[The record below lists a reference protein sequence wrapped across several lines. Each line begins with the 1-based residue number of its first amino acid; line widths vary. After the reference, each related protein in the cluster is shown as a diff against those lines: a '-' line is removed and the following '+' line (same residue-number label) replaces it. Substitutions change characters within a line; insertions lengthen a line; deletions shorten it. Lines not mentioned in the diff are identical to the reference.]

1 MVLLALT
8 GLVYAAAWVIGQL
21 IGPPVVPVTAPGA
34 EVVSSYTGH
43 EGAAIGRAL
52 LAEGVAGLALA
63 VVVLALGH
71 AAWRHQASG
80 LASVIEIAGLGA
92 AGLSFIQCA
101 LGLLLARW
109 AVRAADGSR
118 AGVLFELAN
127 RADGAK
133 MLLLAVVAVAT
144 IILARRPPLIPAT
157 LTFRTAAVFPGWTV
171 WLSGALAL
179 ALLVSG
185 AGYLLL
191 IPGLAA
197 AAYLSLPLLLIWVTG
212 AGLLLARANAAPSQP
227 RPPILTG

>member
-1 MVLLALT
+1 MLLVALT
-8 GLVYAAAWVIGQL
+8 GLVYAAAWVTGLL
-21 IGPPVVPVTAPGA
+21 IGPPAVPVTALGT

-43 EGAAIGRAL
+43 QGAAIAQVL
-52 LAEGVAGLALA
+52 LTEGVAGLALA
-63 VVVLALGH
+63 VLVLALGQ
-71 AAWRHQASG
+71 AAWRYQAQR
-80 LASVIEIAGLGA
+80 LASVIEITGLGA

-109 AVRAADGSR
+109 AVPAGDSSR
-118 AGVLFELAN
+118 AGVLFELAS

-144 IILARRPPLIPAT
+144 IILARRPPLIPAA
-157 LTFRTAAVFPGWTV
+157 LTFRTAAVFPAWTGWP
-171 WLSGALAL
+171 SGALAV

-191 IPGLAA
+191 IPALAA

-212 AGLLLARANAAPSQP
+212 AGLLLARASAAPSQP